1 MFIYVFFFVM
11 IRRPP
16 RSTRTD
22 TLFPYTTLFRSRGDL
37 EQVDR
42 QLGVPLD
49 DWRGRSTGTPLRAFR
64 PAWLFGHADS
74 SIAVAPGLGP
84 TEFTYF
90 ARLCDHADS
99 HPTVPPGL
107 GRSEVRRVG
116 IECVRTVSSR
126 CAATQSKNKSHVT
139 IVE

>member
-49 DWRGRSTGTPLRAFR
+49 DWRGRSAGTPLRAFR

-90 ARLCDHADS
+90 
-99 HPTVPPGL
+99 
-107 GRSEVRRVG
+107 RSE
-116 IECVRTVSSR
+116 EHTSEL
-126 CAATQSKNKSHVT
+126 QSLMRISYAVFCLKKKKLLTKLITES
-139 IVE
+139 